1 LDDVMSELDPRR
13 RELLIGAAVAGGQVV
28 VTATDLSQVPS
39 EEFAPTSTS
48 YRVEAGRIDAGADS
62 PPLAEAV

>member
-1 LDDVMSELDPRR
+1 
-13 RELLIGAAVAGGQVV
+13 LLIGAAVAGGQVV